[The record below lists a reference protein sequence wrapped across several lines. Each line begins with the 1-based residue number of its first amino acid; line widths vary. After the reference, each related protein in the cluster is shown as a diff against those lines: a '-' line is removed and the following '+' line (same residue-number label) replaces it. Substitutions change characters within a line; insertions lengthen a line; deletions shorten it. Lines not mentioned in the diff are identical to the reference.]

1 MIKPVSTVNLFV
13 YGSLRDPEILRS
25 VCGYGYTLTPGP
37 RDLRTL
43 WGESAILPYHRRL
56 SPDNVYCY
64 AVPDPE
70 ARIEGFVVF
79 DLPAD
84 ALAEIDRY
92 EGKYYTRETVKVNTS
107 RGMAEAQAY
116 LVSRKI
122 MQKRFGDRFHVN
134 LIHELWLRKRI
145 DRFFE
150 VHTRPGE
157 QSPDASVERR
167 ARRELMATTERDLLA
182 VQMDQSS
189 VSDYFIEREFD
200 RPCPSIRDL
209 KKEPQAQPYLTHYL
223 ALLVKLVLLNQFEQQ
238 IQSRYRYEMEQLAT
252 SPRYFNRSISLLI
265 ALRMIN
271 ANHAVVEMVQLRCLD
286 SMPPE
291 GPFDLIDY
299 VKYAIAAADNLLDE
313 RVLASMIEWVR
324 TNRQPGL
331 LPLGTE
337 LEFSNLGFR
346 AVSRN
351 PTDHDPDYHGFLYF
365 NDFCLDVLSWKMG
378 GYVDDHTGR
387 SCTRREGFMEMAPG
401 RLNIVG
407 ELSKPATNDPW
418 ILNQLIREMAAFFP
432 VRPHSLHLSFQIRKC
447 DMQNDEVLPLSFVK
461 CLLAMGGGIQE
472 DAQGRVWVSRMQHDE
487 IEQNVYGQELVFARR
502 SKRKYHMSADDIA
515 VDRPASY
522 ATTHVQQYKF
532 IRLDSRANYETLI
545 LALKGLQVLY
555 HPADYLTA
563 EQLAHSAALRT
574 QYRKLKEWSSNPTA
588 LSPRTIGRFTDA
600 IRKGL
605 MRERHGK
612 PAHKL
617 HYIDWVLGAI
627 DVQLRLFNK
636 VVENQPDIDNPDRLR
651 KIVDSLDALAHP
663 EDETHE

>member
-1 MIKPVSTVNLFV
+1 MQNQNFTANLFV
-13 YGSLRDPEILRS
+13 YGSLRDPDILRS
-25 VCGYGYTLTPGP
+25 VCGYGFTLTSEVS
-37 RDLRTL
+37 DSRTL
-43 WGESAILPYHRRL
+43 RAESAILPYHRRL

-64 AVPDPE
+64 AVPDPD
-70 ARIEGFVVF
+70 ARIEGFIIF
-79 DLPAD
+79 DLPVS

-107 RGMAEAQAY
+107 RGLTEAQAY
-116 LVSRKI
+116 LVSRTK
-122 MQKRFGDRFHVN
+122 MQKRFGDRFYVN

-150 VHTRPGE
+150 MHTRPGE
-157 QSPDASVERR
+157 QSPDATIERR

-200 RPCPSIRDL
+200 RPCPSIREC
-209 KKEPQAQPYLTHYL
+209 KSEPQSRPYLDNYL
-223 ALLVKLVLLNQFEQQ
+223 TLLVKLVLLNQIEQQ
-238 IQSRYRYEMEQLAT
+238 VQSRYRYEMERLAT
-252 SPRYFNRSISLLI
+252 SARYFNRSISMLI

-271 ANHAVVEMVQLRCLD
+271 VNQSVVDMIQRRCLETM
-286 SMPPE
+286 SPE
-291 GPFDLIDY
+291 GPYDLIDY
-299 VKYAIAAADNLLDE
+299 VKFAITAADNLFDE
-313 RVLASMIEWVR
+313 RVVTSMIEWVR

-331 LPLGTE
+331 IPLGTE

-351 PTDHDPDYHGFLYF
+351 PADRDPDFNGFLYF
-365 NDFCLDVLSWKMG
+365 NDFCLDVLSWKLG

-387 SCTRREGFMEMAPG
+387 SCARRQGFLEMAPG

-418 ILNQLIREMAAFFP
+418 ILNHLIREIAAFMP
-432 VRPHSLHLSFQIRKC
+432 IKPHSLHLSFQIRKRH
-447 DMQNDEVLPLSFVK
+447 MLNDKVLPLSFVK

-502 SKRKYHMSADDIA
+502 SKRKFHISADDIA

-522 ATTHVQQYKF
+522 ATTYVQQYKF
-532 IRLDSRANYETLI
+532 IRLDSRANYEAMI
-545 LALKGLQVLY
+545 MALKGLQILY

-563 EQLAHSAALRT
+563 EQLAHSAALRA
-574 QYRKLKEWSSNPTA
+574 QYRKLKDWSRNPSP
-588 LSPRTIGRFTDA
+588 LSHRTIGRFIDA

-605 MRERHGK
+605 LRECHGK

-627 DVQLRLFNK
+627 DVQLRMFNK
-636 VVENQPDIDNPDRLR
+636 VVESQPEKKAPNDLRL
-651 KIVDSLDALAHP
+651 IVDALDAKTHP
-663 EDETHE
+663 EDNMNP